1 MCFQE
6 KCKLAGST
14 TKEARHVEGLK
25 LRVFINIGIQK
36 KNRKNGGINKLYE
49 YNLVHLNSS
58 I

>member
-14 TKEARHVEGLK
+14 AKEARHVEGLK

-36 KNRKNGGINKLYE
+36 KTGKVEELINFM
-49 YNLVHLNSS
+49 N
-58 I
+58 II